1 MTYVERLVINNE
13 SKSTILYDEHIIRYQ
28 FVAPLTAG
36 KQVLDI
42 ACGSGYGAAFLANN
56 GAKSV
61 LGMDIDE
68 AAIAE
73 DKKNYSQENLEFRV
87 GDATKIDLTTESFDV
102 VTSFETIEHLPEIEA
117 YLAEIKR
124 AVKHDGLVFIS
135 TPNKT
140 IFKQTNPWHL
150 KEFTRE
156 EFETLLK
163 KFFPFVKIIEQKN
176 ALSSVIK
183 VNDKAEGTVLFNDQ
197 TKEALYFIAVC
208 SQREITETF
217 TNVSSANTIAYERWE
232 NNPGWKMVNAIYRV
246 LQKLKIK

>member
-1 MTYVERLVINNE
+1 MTYVERLVVNNE
-13 SKSTILYDEHIIRYQ
+13 TKTTILYDEHIIRYK
-28 FVAPLTAG
+28 FVAPLTVG

-42 ACGSGYGAAFLANN
+42 ACGSGYGAAFLADN
-56 GAKSV
+56 GATSV
-61 LGMDIDE
+61 LGMDID
-68 AAIAE
+68 AE
-73 DKKNYSQENLEFRV
+73 TIKENQKNYSQATLEFRQ
-87 GDATKIDLTTESFDV
+87 GDATKTDLTTESFDV

-117 YLAEIKR
+117 YLSELKRVIKQ
-124 AVKHDGLVFIS
+124 DGLVFIS

-150 KEFTRE
+150 KEFTKE

-183 VNDKAEGTVLFNDQ
+183 VNDKTEGEVLFNDQ

-208 SQREITETF
+208 SKREITENF
-217 TNVSSANTIAYERWE
+217 NNVTSANTVAYENWE
-232 NNPGWKMVNAIYRV
+232 NNPGWKLVNAVYRI